1 MRRARLTRF
10 ELRRSCR
17 RDVLVW
23 PCSCSHTHWNAC
35 RASSLRTLDVTPWMR
50 CSNCERRTEP
60 RAPITGIREDGSVG
74 AVEAALLPFATV
86 EHATQSGIT
95 LAKGLLRVDQVISA
109 RGD

>member
-1 MRRARLTRF
+1 MAMLAFAHALERLPGILAENAGRDALDAVL
-10 ELRRSCR
+10 ELRAA
-17 RDVLVW
+17 
-23 PCSCSHTHWNAC
+23 H
-35 RASSLRTLDVTPWMR
+35 RTAGSDL
-50 CSNCERRTEP
+50 
-60 RAPITGIREDGSVG
+60 GIREDGSVG